1 MRAAIFIDG
10 AYLQKQMQTARV
22 SPNYADLADYLLG
35 PLRSK
40 IPVDLLRCY
49 FYHCPPW
56 MSSSPTQDETRR
68 MELHDEFAAGIEEL
82 SRWQLRLGKLERRRD
97 GDREYFEQK
106 RVDVLL
112 SCDLVRHSAA
122 GHIQHAILV
131 AGDSD
136 LIPAVDAAQESGVTL
151 TLWCAKDN
159 TVHKDLKK
167 ISDDVHVLD
176 WKEFPTSGKARKKSQ
191 KKSVQRRRT
200 SSKRSP
206 ATGANTKSET
216 KSEMKPAA
224 KTADKPT
231 AKKTTKK
238 RTLRKRR
245 SKSTSRQKKKP
256 ES

>member
-10 AYLQKQMQTARV
+10 AYLQKQMHTARV
-22 SPNYADLADYLLG
+22 NPKYSHIADYLLE
-35 PLRSK
+35 PLRDR

-56 MSSSPTQDETRR
+56 MSGSPTADETRR
-68 MELHDEFAAGIEEL
+68 MEAHDSFAAELGEL

-136 LIPAVDAAQESGVTL
+136 LIPAVRAAQESGVTL
-151 TLWCAKDN
+151 TLWCGSEN

-167 ISDDVHVLD
+167 ISDDVHELN
-176 WKEFPTSGKARKKSQ
+176 WKKFPAVKPVGRRKKTR
-191 KKSVQRRRT
+191 KKQATKRQPDEAKDSSEKPNSSSDESKASKVSKRKA
-200 SSKRSP
+200 SSKTRRVRR
-206 ATGANTKSET
+206 
-216 KSEMKPAA
+216 KPSA
-224 KTADKPT
+224 
-231 AKKTTKK
+231 
-238 RTLRKRR
+238 
-245 SKSTSRQKKKP
+245 SK
-256 ES
+256 